1 MLVRILH
8 LFHILN
14 RPMTLGVRAAAF
26 DAEGRVFLVR
36 HTYIGGWYLPGGG
49 VDAGESAYESLERE
63 LAEEG
68 NLAIGDAAELFGFYF
83 NRNASRRD
91 HVALFVCRNVS
102 QTAPLKGNAEIAEAG
117 FFETDALPDN
127 TTDATRRRLAELLQG
142 QPVSR
147 TW

>member
-8 LFHILN
+8 LFHILK

-26 DAEGRVFLVR
+26 DTGGRIFLVR

-49 VDAGESAYESLERE
+49 VDVGESVYEALERE

-68 NLAIGDAAELFGFYF
+68 NLEFSDPASLFGFYF

-91 HVALFVCRNVS
+91 HVALFVCRNATQS
-102 QTAPLKGNAEIAEAG
+102 APFRGNAEIAEAG
-117 FFETDALPDN
+117 FFETDALPEN
-127 TTDATRRRLAELLQG
+127 TTEATRRRLSELLDG
-142 QPVSR
+142 APVSR
-147 TW
+147 HW

>member
-1 MLVRILH
+1 
-8 LFHILN
+8 
-14 RPMTLGVRAAAF
+14 MTLGVRAAAF
-26 DAEGRVFLVR
+26 DAEGKVFLVR

-49 VDAGESAYESLERE
+49 VDAGESVYEALERE

-102 QTAPLKGNAEIAEAG
+102 QTSALKGNAEIAEAG
-117 FFETDALPDN
+117 FFDIAALPDN
-127 TTDATRRRLAELLQG
+127 TTDATRRRLAELLES
-142 QPVSR
+142 QPLSR
-147 TW
+147 YW